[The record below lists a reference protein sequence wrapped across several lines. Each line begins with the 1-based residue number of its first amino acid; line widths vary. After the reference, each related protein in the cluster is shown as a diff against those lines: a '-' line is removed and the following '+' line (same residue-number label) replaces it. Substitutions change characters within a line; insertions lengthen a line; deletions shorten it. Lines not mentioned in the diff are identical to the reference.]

1 MSKVFFV
8 GCGPGDPDL
17 ITIKAKKLLQKADV
31 VIYSGSLIPPQILKM
46 CKKAKTYDAAK
57 LVREEI
63 FDILRKNAKKG
74 KNVVRLHDGDP
85 TIYGAIREQ
94 MDNLS
99 KEKID
104 SEIIPGVTSF
114 LASAAAL
121 GTQLTLPGVT
131 QTMIITRAEKRTKVP
146 KREKISELAKHGAT
160 MIFYLSVHLIS
171 NIVKEALAGGYPKST
186 PVGIV
191 YRASWDDQKI
201 ITGTLE
207 TISKKIKEQKIS
219 RTAIIIIG
227 DVVKPKSYEYSRLY
241 DKTFSHMFR
250 KGKTVQK
257 INLFFDSHLPKIILK
272 FFWVG

>member
-1 MSKVFFV
+1 MSKVFFI

-17 ITIKAKKLLQKADV
+17 ITVKAKKLLQKADV
-31 VIYSGSLIPPQILKM
+31 VVYSGSLIPEQIMKM
-46 CKKAKTYDAAK
+46 CKKAKTFDAAK

-94 MDNLS
+94 MDNLH
-99 KEKID
+99 KEKIN

-121 GTQLTLPGVT
+121 GSQLTLPGVT

-160 MIFYLSVHLIS
+160 MIFYLSVQLID
-171 NIVKEALAGGYPKST
+171 NIVKEAVAGGYQKTT
-186 PVGIV
+186 PVGVV
-191 YRASWDDQKI
+191 YRASWPDQMI
-201 ITGTLE
+201 ITGTLQ
-207 TISKKIKEQKIS
+207 TISKKIKDQKIT

-227 DVVKPKSYEYSRLY
+227 DVIKPKSYEYSKLY
-241 DKTFSHMFR
+241 DKSFSHGFR
-250 KGKTVQK
+250 KAKTNSK
-257 INLFFDSHLPKIILK
+257 K
-272 FFWVG
+272 

>member
-1 MSKVFFV
+1 MSKVFFI

-17 ITIKAKKLLQKADV
+17 ITVKAKKLLQKADV
-31 VIYSGSLIPPQILKM
+31 VVYSGSLIPEQIMKM
-46 CKKAKTYDAAK
+46 CKKAKTFDAAK

-94 MDNLS
+94 MDNLH
-99 KEKID
+99 KEKIN

-121 GTQLTLPGVT
+121 GSQLTLPGVT

-146 KREKISELAKHGAT
+146 KREKISELAKHRAT
-160 MIFYLSVHLIS
+160 MIFYLSVQLID
-171 NIVKEALAGGYPKST
+171 NIVKEAVAGGYPKTT
-186 PVGIV
+186 PVGVV
-191 YRASWDDQKI
+191 YRASWPDQMI
-201 ITGTLE
+201 ITGTLQ
-207 TISKKIKEQKIS
+207 TISKKIKAQKIT

-227 DVVKPKSYEYSRLY
+227 DVIKP
-241 DKTFSHMFR
+241 
-250 KGKTVQK
+250 
-257 INLFFDSHLPKIILK
+257 
-272 FFWVG
+272 